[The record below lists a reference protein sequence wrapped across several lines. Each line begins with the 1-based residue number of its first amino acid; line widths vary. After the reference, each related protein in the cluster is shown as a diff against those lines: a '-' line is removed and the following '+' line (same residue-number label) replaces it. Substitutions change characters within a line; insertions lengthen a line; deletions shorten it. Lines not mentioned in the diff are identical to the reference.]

1 MFEQYKVNP
10 NEMKRIAS
18 CLLALLTTGIA
29 SAQRASDAINLFAI
43 DLYRNL
49 DNDRTK
55 NIVFSPLSIAP
66 AFGMVT
72 LGARGETLNQL
83 NRTFHFGKGADFHKS
98 IGRLQ
103 NSILESSTDS
113 VIITITNKAWL
124 QKDYKTLSSYRKSL
138 KKSYKVQILQVDFIQ
153 NPEGSRQTIN
163 LNIEADTRGHI
174 KNLLPEGSIST
185 LTRLVLTNAIY
196 FKGKWAQPF
205 DPSKTSER
213 NFYASTGKPTKHPF
227 MTADKTFNL
236 AKGDNYTAVELDY
249 KDSKL
254 SLIILL
260 PSEETPIDEFEKR
273 FTNELYREITANLQ
287 PQKVLVFLPKFTI
300 DYGFALK
307 KILTPMGLTLPFS
320 DNADFTG
327 ISGNKDLKISDA
339 FHKAFIE
346 VSEEGTTAAA
356 ATAVVVAMKS
366 MPNFNVF
373 DANRPFMFILRHKTT
388 NTILFIGRF
397 ASPK

>member
-1 MFEQYKVNP
+1 MR
-10 NEMKRIAS
+10 RITS
-18 CLLALLTTGIA
+18 CLMALLATGIA
-29 SAQRASDAINLFAI
+29 NAQKASDAINLFAV
-43 DLYRNL
+43 DLYRNVIT
-49 DNDRTK
+49 DK
-55 NIVFSPLSIAP
+55 SENIVFSPLSIAP
-66 AFGMVT
+66 AFAMVT
-72 LGARGETLNQL
+72 LGAKGETLNQL
-83 NRTFHFGKGADFHKS
+83 NSTFHFEKGMDFHKS

-103 NSILESSTDS
+103 RSILESSTDS
-113 VIITITNKAWL
+113 VIITITNKVWL
-124 QKDYKTLSSYRKSL
+124 QKNYKTLSGYRKNL
-138 KKSYKVQILQVDFIQ
+138 KKSYKAQMYQVDFIQ

-163 LNIEADTRGHI
+163 LDIEADTRGHI
-174 KNLLPEGSIST
+174 KELLPQGSISE

-205 DPSKTSER
+205 DPGKTSER
-213 NFYASTGKPTKHPF
+213 SFYASPDNPIKHPF
-227 MTADKTFNL
+227 MTTDKTFGL
-236 AKGDNYTAVELDY
+236 AKGDNYTALELDY

-254 SLIILL
+254 SLIIIL
-260 PSEETPIDEFEKR
+260 PNEATPIDEFEKR
-273 FTNELYREITANLQ
+273 FTNELYSEITANLQ
-287 PQKVLVFLPKFTI
+287 PQKVLVFVPKFTI

-307 KILTPMGLTLPFS
+307 KILTPMGLTIPFS

-356 ATAVVVAMKS
+356 ATAVVVVMKS